1 MKIQVLITGTLV
13 LLLSCLCL
21 PALAQGADFNAAKAQ
36 YAAGKYS
43 AALSSFSALAAKQPN
58 NATYHYY
65 AALCNQAMNRIEPA
79 KQEYLKVY
87 NSNDKSLQ
95 RQAAVGY
102 NQLTRVASRLSTGTN
117 STGSSSVSTQPAAIP
132 PGGSGYPGGDSTGTS
147 GSGAQVKTVYE
158 FYTSWCSKCKQFA
171 PTFEAARGSF
181 PGITFQSLDAED
193 GSNGSLVDKFSVSRY
208 PTIVM
213 LDSSGK
219 VLMNKAGVPS
229 RDMFFSLLKSP
240 R

>member
-1 MKIQVLITGTLV
+1 MKNQVLITGVLA
-13 LLLSCLCL
+13 LLLSTFSL
-21 PALAQGADFNAAKAQ
+21 PALAQGAEFNSAKAQ
-36 YAAGKYS
+36 YSAGKYS
-43 AALSSFSALAAKQPN
+43 AALSTFSSLAAKQPG

-87 NSNDKSLQ
+87 NSNDKTLQ

-102 NQLTRVASRLSTGTN
+102 NQLTHVASRLTS
-117 STGSSSVSTQPAAIP
+117 SSGSSSSSSTTTSPPSATP
-132 PGGSGYPGGDSTGTS
+132 PGGSGYPGGDSG
-147 GSGAQVKTVYE
+147 GSSASVGQVKTVYE

-171 PTFEAARGSF
+171 PTFEAARSSF
-181 PGITFQSLDAED
+181 PGISFQSLDAED
-193 GSNGSLVDKFSVSRY
+193 GSNGSLVDKYSVSRY

-213 LDSSGK
+213 LDGSGK

-229 RDMFFSLLKSP
+229 RDMFFSFLKP
-240 R
+240 H